1 MSLWQIFRWPVLI
14 GLLCLAGLITGLVSD
29 DWGDALAALGLGIP
43 ALVSTWGLCHRKA
56 R

>member
-1 MSLWQIFRWPVLI
+1 MLI

-43 ALVSTWGLCHRKA
+43 ALVSTWGLFHRKA